1 MKLKLLRNRFNE
13 LFTTGQL
20 YLDDQF
26 FCFSLEDKV
35 REPQSRLSDSGGE
48 HGVAVEKWKI
58 DHETAIPRG
67 VYKVGFEHS
76 KRFGPDTLTLY
87 DVPGFTDIRIH
98 SGNTAA
104 DTSGCILVGYKLSK
118 EGLIIPGSTR
128 GCLADLKVNLKSHSD
143 IKIQVL

>member
-1 MKLKLLRNRFNE
+1 MTQLKLLRNRFNE
-13 LFTTGQL
+13 LFTAGQL
-20 YLDDQF
+20 YLDDQW
-26 FCFSLEDKV
+26 FCFTLEDKI
-35 REPQSRLSDSGGE
+35 REKDGI
-48 HGVAVEKWKI
+48 AVEKWKI
-58 DHETAIPRG
+58 NHETAIPRG
-67 VYKVGFEHS
+67 IYKVGFEHS

-98 SGNTAA
+98 SGNTQA

-128 GCLADLKVNLKSHSD
+128 SCLADLKVNLKGPTD

>member
-1 MKLKLLRNRFNE
+1 MTSLKLLRNRFTE

-20 YLDDQF
+20 YLNEIF
-26 FCFSLEDKV
+26 FSFTLEDKT
-35 REPQSRLSDSGGE
+35 REKD
-48 HGVAVEKWKI
+48 GVAVDKWKI

-67 VYKVGFEHS
+67 IYKMGFEHS

-118 EGLIIPGSTR
+118 EGVIIPGSTR
-128 GCLADLKVNLKSHSD
+128 GCLADLKKNLKGLTD